1 MLATI
6 SALTKLRPLLAGALG
21 LGLGLAGQAV
31 FRHGRGDA
39 ETSAAGQTAAGAVDS
54 VRPAPQRAVPSPTAT
69 LLGQLANAT
78 TADCEDRVRA
88 LGAALPNSTGLELE
102 LVFRRWLELEQPE
115 VLLKRIPE
123 LLGKPSSTD
132 WRGPFFK
139 AWTAQDYPGAMA
151 RTKDLPE
158 FAAARALAAIT
169 ARDPDFLACLTF
181 GSGVSN
187 ALRTLGRED
196 PELARSVTAW
206 NSADPGKTAAI
217 QSVAAGM
224 ASRNPEAAWEW
235 VRSLGLAGQPNER
248 ACSMVLAEWLKTDA
262 TAAIAACQASGLDPS
277 KFSLRDAGPA
287 DTLPGSNALRAL
299 MYPGTASGQLYL
311 AIHQN
316 PFLDVTGLYQ
326 ALSAA
331 KIDWSK
337 PQGSVPAI
345 DHDGWYCPDPA
356 AAAKQA
362 EQLPPGKARDCIFDN
377 INRQWFARDPEAATA
392 FAATHGLSKLPDR
405 FTTDSRPI
413 DPQTVR
419 EAAAAPQ
426 ETFAELLKPAVE
438 VTPGT
443 NPEKL
448 YNLAMA
454 WSASDPPAV
463 AEWLIEQAAVVDSSH
478 TATSQLALLF
488 SNTLGYHWAQRD
500 AVGATAWV
508 ESLPDGP
515 LKARAWGAMYD
526 RVESYS
532 PDLAFEHSAAL
543 LQGGSRLPLLKSS
556 LLAVSEKIG
565 EGAAA
570 ELLQSPDLTAAER
583 VSLTAALE
591 AAKNPPAPT
600 PP

>member
-1 MLATI
+1 MVATI

-21 LGLGLAGQAV
+21 LGLGLVGQAV
-31 FRHGRGDA
+31 FRRSGGDA
-39 ETSAAGQTAAGAVDS
+39 ETSPSGQTAACSVDS
-54 VRPAPQRAVPSPTAT
+54 VRPVPQRAVPSATAT

-78 TADCEDRVRA
+78 AADCEDRVRA
-88 LGAALPNSTGLELE
+88 LCAALPNSTGLELE
-102 LVFRRWLELEQPE
+102 LVCRRWLELESPE

-123 LLGKPSSTD
+123 LISLPSSAD

-139 AWTAQDYPGAMA
+139 AWAAQDYSGAMS
-151 RTKDLPE
+151 RSKDLRE
-158 FAAARALAAIT
+158 FATARAVAAIT
-169 ARDPDFLACLTF
+169 ARDPDFLAYLTL

-206 NSADPGKTAAI
+206 NTAESGKNGAI

-224 ASRNPEAAWEW
+224 ASRNPQAAWEW
-235 VRSLGLAGQPNER
+235 VRSLGLAGQANER
-248 ACSMVLAEWLKTDA
+248 ACSLVLAEWLKTDPDSA
-262 TAAIAACQASGLDPS
+262 MAAFKTSGLDPAM
-277 KFSLRDAGPA
+277 FSIPRLDGV
-287 DTLPGSNALRAL
+287 PGNNALRVL
-299 MYPGTASGQLYL
+299 KYPDTASGELYL

-316 PFLDVTGLYQ
+316 PFLDVAGLYQ

-345 DHDGWYCPDPA
+345 DHDGWYCADPA

-362 EQLPPGKARDCIFDN
+362 EQLPPGKARDCILEN

-413 DPQTVR
+413 DPQSVR

-426 ETFAELLKPAVE
+426 ETFAELLKPASE

-443 NPEKL
+443 DPEKL

-463 AEWLIEQAAVVDSSH
+463 AEWLVEQAAVVDFGH

-500 AVGATAWV
+500 AVGAAAWV
-508 ESLPDGP
+508 DSLPDGP
-515 LKARAWGAMYD
+515 LKARAWGAIYD

-556 LLAVSEKIG
+556 LLAASEKIG
-565 EGAAA
+565 EGAAT
-570 ELLQSPDLTAAER
+570 ELLQSPNLTAEER
-583 VSLTAALE
+583 LSLTAALE
-591 AAKNPPAPT
+591 AAKNPPSPT

>member
-1 MLATI
+1 MIANP
-6 SALTKLRPLLAGALG
+6 SALTNLRPLLAGMLG

-31 FRHGRGDA
+31 FRHSGGAA
-39 ETSAAGQTAAGAVDS
+39 ETSPAGQAAAGSVDS
-54 VRPAPQRAVPSPTAT
+54 VRLVPQRAVPSATAT

-78 TADCEDRVRA
+78 AADCEDRVRA
-88 LGAALPNSTGLELE
+88 LCAALPNSTGLELE
-102 LVFRRWLELEQPE
+102 LVFRRWLELEQAE

-123 LLGKPSSTD
+123 LLGLASSAD
-132 WRGPFFK
+132 WHGPFFK
-139 AWTAQDYPGAMA
+139 AWAAQDYSGAMA
-151 RTKDLPE
+151 RSKDLPE
-158 FAAARALAAIT
+158 FHGARALAAIT
-169 ARDPDFLACLTF
+169 ARDPDFQACLTL
-181 GSGVSN
+181 GPGVLQ

-224 ASRNPEAAWEW
+224 ASRNPQAAWEW

-248 ACSMVLAEWLKTDA
+248 ACSLVLAEWLKTDA
-262 TAAIAACQASGLDPS
+262 TAAMAACQASGI
-277 KFSLRDAGPA
+277 DAAKLSVG
-287 DTLPGSNALRAL
+287 DSGSSGNNALRVLKA
-299 MYPGTASGQLYL
+299 PGTASGQLYL
-311 AIHQN
+311 AIHRD
-316 PFLDVTGLYQ
+316 PFLDVAGLHA
-326 ALSAA
+326 ALTAA
-331 KIDWSK
+331 KMAWDK
-337 PQGSVPAI
+337 PDFPVPAI
-345 DHDGWYCPDPA
+345 NHDGWYCPDPA

-362 EQLPPGKARDCIFDN
+362 EQLPPGKAQDCILEN
-377 INRQWFARDPEAATA
+377 INRQWFIHDPEAATA
-392 FAATHGLSKLPDR
+392 FAETHGLSKLPDR

-426 ETFAELLKPAVE
+426 ETFAELLKPAAE

-443 NPEKL
+443 DPEKL

-463 AEWLIEQAAVVDSSH
+463 AEWLIEQAAVVDFSN

-488 SNTLGYHWAQRD
+488 SNTLGYHWAQQD

-508 ESLPDGP
+508 DSLPDGP

-543 LQGGSRLPLLKSS
+543 LQGGSRLPLLTSN
-556 LLAVSEKIG
+556 LLAASKKIG

-570 ELLQSPDLTAAER
+570 ELLQSPNLTAEER
-583 VSLTAALE
+583 ASLTTALE
-591 AAKNPPAPT
+591 AAKNPPDPT

>member
-1 MLATI
+1 MIATI
-6 SALTKLRPLLAGALG
+6 SALTNLRPLLAGMLG

-31 FRHGRGDA
+31 FRHSGSAA
-39 ETSAAGQTAAGAVDS
+39 ETSAAGQAAAGSVNS
-54 VRPAPQRAVPSPTAT
+54 VRPAAQRAVPSPTAT

-78 TADCEDRVRA
+78 AANCEDRVRA
-88 LGAALPNSTGLELE
+88 LCSALPNSTGLELE
-102 LVFRRWLELEQPE
+102 LVCRRGLELEQAE

-123 LLGKPSSTD
+123 LLSKPSSAD

-139 AWTAQDYPGAMA
+139 AWTAQDYRGAMA
-151 RTKDLPE
+151 RSKDLRE

-169 ARDPDFLACLTF
+169 ARDPDFLAYLTLD
-181 GSGVSN
+181 SGVRN

-206 NSADPGKTAAI
+206 NTADPGKTAAI

-224 ASRNPEAAWEW
+224 ASRDPQAAWEW
-235 VRSLGLAGQPNER
+235 VRSLGLAGQANEN
-248 ACSMVLAEWLKTDA
+248 ACGMVLAEWLKTDA
-262 TAAIAACQASGLDPS
+262 TAAIAACQASGLNPS
-277 KFSLRDAGPA
+277 LLSLRDAGPA
-287 DTLPGSNALRAL
+287 NTPPGNNSLRVL
-299 MYPGTASGQLYL
+299 MNPDTASGQLYL

-316 PFLDVTGLYQ
+316 PFLDVAGLYQ

-345 DHDGWYCPDPA
+345 DHDGWYCADPA

-362 EQLPPGKARDCIFDN
+362 EQLPPGKARDCILEN
-377 INRQWFARDPEAATA
+377 INRQWFTRDPEAATA

-426 ETFAELLKPAVE
+426 ETFAELLKPAAE

-443 NPEKL
+443 DPEKL

-463 AEWLIEQAAVVDSSH
+463 AEWLIGQAAEVDFTH
-478 TATSQLALLF
+478 TATGQLALLF
-488 SNTLGYHWAQRD
+488 DNTLGYHWAQRD

-508 ESLPDGP
+508 DSLPDGP

-565 EGAAA
+565 EGAAT
-570 ELLQSPDLTAAER
+570 ELLQSPNLTAAER